1 MFAVTDEFKAAMR
14 ESGRIV
20 EAQLT
25 VGDTVFTTDD
35 IVSLTVTGNA
45 AFPGTAMRSINVS
58 LKNAEVLTT
67 TVGNNRVFDS
77 VKVGVQLPDG
87 TVEYVDYG
95 KFYIATDD
103 NSTKY
108 NEDTQAYTFTAYDG
122 LIKAMVAMTA
132 QVPDEGETETPITA
146 QALFDAVVEQFGW
159 TAQDFPS
166 LTAYPVL
173 ESAYSG
179 ATYRDFLDDIAEVLC
194 GIIRLDGST
203 LLFSRLN
210 KTDENISLEEMSA
223 LSTGERAA
231 INTIVLQGENQ
242 NYSIT
247 NETLPLASGMKTVE
261 LTIENN
267 PILQYSIAKNANKQ
281 ALTENYTVGI
291 LSAGL
296 YAYNAVNLETFG
308 VLWLDFG
315 DVCTAE
321 GKDGSN
327 KTVWVLNYTVTVDGG
342 LKESIQLDAPTSQQP
357 EYSYTEPS
365 AAGIK
370 SEINK
375 LASGLQLKVSKGD
388 VVSEINQSPD
398 TISLSAS
405 RIEILSDDF
414 TLQNG
419 QMSAKA
425 GEIAGFTIND
435 TALTKIFTIG
445 NIDYT
450 VAISSQ
456 SGSSTLRP
464 LISVTDSSSNSYSF
478 YVNKDGSAGV
488 YRLYVSPGGSV
499 YDGSGYNVLNPQN
512 VSSGNTTLGYGR
524 LQDGKQTVVYGGRV
538 AFTAGGDTGDTGGI
552 LMRLVDA
559 TASGFPTLGTML
571 LYFVEKS
578 GSKRTILRPQKDNG
592 AFLGTASYKWDTVYA
607 GNGVNTG
614 SDRKLKKDIADF
626 NTDQARAFINAL
638 QPVTY
643 KLKDGTG
650 RTHMGLIAQDV
661 AEAAKNTVGDIAAC
675 KAAVVDGDEEKYF
688 DTKATDN
695 ELMWSLNYSELIAPL
710 LAVVQDQEKRIQTLE
725 QQLDDLRGE
734 VDALKA
740 KL

>member
-1 MFAVTDEFKAAMR
+1 MFTVTNEFKAAMK
-14 ESGRIV
+14 ESGRII

-58 LKNAEVLTT
+58 LKNAEALTT

-77 VKVGVQLPDG
+77 VRVGVQLTDG

-122 LIKAMVAMTA
+122 LIKAMVAMTV
-132 QVPDEGETETPITA
+132 QVPDEEKTETPTTA
-146 QALFDAVVEQFGW
+146 QALLNAVVERFGW
-159 TAQDFPS
+159 TAQNFPS

-179 ATYRDFLDDIAEVLC
+179 ATYRDFLDDVAEVLC

-203 LLFSRLN
+203 LVFSRLH

-223 LSTGERAA
+223 LSTGERVA
-231 INTIVLQGENQ
+231 INTVVLQGEDQ

-247 NETLPLASGMKTVE
+247 NETLPLSSGMKTVE

-267 PILQYSIAKNANKQ
+267 PILQYAIAKNANKQ

-308 VLWLDFG
+308 VPWLDFG

-321 GKDGSN
+321 GKDGSA

-342 LKESIQLDAPTSQQP
+342 LKESIQLDALTSQQP

-375 LASGLQLKVSKGD
+375 LASGLQLKVS
-388 VVSEINQSPD
+388 PD

-419 QMSAKA
+419 KINAKA

-435 TALTKIFTIG
+435 TALTKTFTIG
-445 NIDYT
+445 DIDYT

-512 VSSGNTTLGYGR
+512 ASSGNTMLGYGR

-552 LMRLVDA
+552 LMRLTDA
-559 TASGFPTLGTML
+559 TKSGFPTLGTML

-626 NTDQARAFINAL
+626 NTEQARAFIDAL

-675 KAAVVDGDEEKYF
+675 KAAVIDGDEEKYF
-688 DTKATDN
+688 DAKATDD

-725 QQLDDLRGE
+725 RRLEEYNADI
-734 VDALKA
+734 KH
-740 KL
+740 

>member
-67 TVGNNRVFDS
+67 TFGNNRVFDS

-122 LIKAMVAMTA
+122 LIKAMVAMT
-132 QVPDEGETETPITA
+132 VRVSDEKETETPTTA
-146 QALFDAVVEQFGW
+146 QALFNAVVEQFGW

-203 LLFSRLN
+203 LVFSRLN

-223 LSTGERAA
+223 LSTGERVA
-231 INTIVLQGENQ
+231 INTVVIQGEDQ

-247 NETLPLASGMKTVE
+247 NETLLSSGMKTVE

-267 PILQYSIAKNANKQ
+267 PILQYAIAKNTNKQ
-281 ALTENYTVGI
+281 ALTENYTGGI
-291 LSAGL
+291 LSADL

-342 LKESIQLDAPTSQQP
+342 LKENIQLDAPTSQQP

-365 AAGIK
+365 AVGIK

-419 QMSAKA
+419 KMSAKA

-512 VSSGNTTLGYGR
+512 VSSGNTMLGYGR
-524 LQDGKQTVVYGGRV
+524 LQDGKQTVVYGNRV
-538 AFTAGGDTGDTGGI
+538 AFTAGGDTGDAGGI
-552 LMRLVDA
+552 LMRLTDS

-578 GSKRTILRPQKDNG
+578 GSKRTIFRPQKDNG
-592 AFLGTASYKWDTVYA
+592 AFLGTATYKWDTVYA

-614 SDRKLKKDIADF
+614 SDRKLKKDVEEFDL
-626 NTDQARAFINAL
+626 NQAKAFVKAL

-643 KLKDGTG
+643 KLKEGTG
-650 RTHMGLIAQDV
+650 RTHMGFIAQDV
-661 AEAAKNTVGDIAAC
+661 AEAAKQTIGDVAAC
-675 KAAVVDGDEEKYF
+675 KAAVIDGDSEKYY
-688 DTKATDN
+688 DPKVTDN
-695 ELMWSLNYSELIAPL
+695 QLMWSLNYSELIAPL
-710 LAVVQDQEKRIQTLE
+710 VAVVQDQKK
-725 QQLDDLRGE
+725 QLDALQAE

>member
-1 MFAVTDEFKAAMR
+1 MFTVTDEFKAAMK
-14 ESGRIV
+14 ESGRII

-25 VGDTVFTTDD
+25 AGDTVFTTDD

-58 LKNAEVLTT
+58 LKNAEALTT

-77 VKVGVQLPDG
+77 VRIGVQLPDG

-122 LIKAMVAMTA
+122 LIKAIVEMTV
-132 QVPDEGETETPITA
+132 QTPDEGESETPTTA
-146 QALFDAVVEQFGW
+146 QAMLDTAVAQFGW

-166 LTAYPVL
+166 LTAYQVL
-173 ESAYSG
+173 ESSYSG

-194 GIIRLDGST
+194 GIIRLDGAK
-203 LLFSRLN
+203 LVFSRLN

-223 LSTGERAA
+223 LSTGEKVAV
-231 INTIVLQGENQ
+231 NTVILQGESQ

-247 NETLPLASGMKTVE
+247 NDALPVSGMKTVE

-267 PILQYSIAKNANKQ
+267 PILQYSIAQNANKE
-281 ALTENYTVGI
+281 ALTANYTAGI
-291 LSAGL
+291 LSADL
-296 YAYNAVNLETFG
+296 YTYNAVTLETFG
-308 VLWLDFG
+308 EPWLEFG

-321 GKDGSN
+321 GKDSST

-342 LKESIQLDAPTSQQP
+342 LKESIQLDALTSQQA

-365 AAGIK
+365 AAGVK

-398 TISLSAS
+398 TISISAN
-405 RIEILSDDF
+405 RIEIQSDNF
-414 TLQNG
+414 TLEKNG
-419 QMSAKA
+419 KLTAKS
-425 GEIAGFTIND
+425 GEIAGFTITD
-435 TALTKIFTIG
+435 TALTKVFTI
-445 NIDYT
+445 NNVKYT

-456 SGSSTLRP
+456 SGSSTLYP

-478 YVNKDGSAGV
+478 YVNKNGRVGV
-488 YRLYVSPGGSV
+488 CMLDVAAGGSI
-499 YDGSGYNVLNPQN
+499 YDCNGLNVFSPYNVN
-512 VSSGNTTLGYGR
+512 GNTMIGYGR
-524 LQDGKQTVVYGGRV
+524 IQDGNGTSIYG
-538 AFTAGGDTGDTGGI
+538 TSISLAGSGDKGDSGGI
-552 LMRLVDA
+552 LLRLVDA
-559 TASGFPTLGTML
+559 TSSSFPTLGTNL
-571 LYFVEKS
+571 LYFREKS
-578 GSKRTILRPQKDNG
+578 GSYRTILRPQKDNG
-592 AFLGTASYKWDTVYA
+592 AFLGTATYKWDTVYA

-614 SDRKLKKDIADF
+614 SDRKLKENIADF
-626 NTDQARAFINAL
+626 DTDKAQAFINAL

-688 DTKATDN
+688 DAKATDD
-695 ELMWSLNYSELIAPL
+695 ELLWSLNYSELIAPL
-710 LAVVQDQEKRIQTLE
+710 LAVVQDQEKRIQALE
-725 QQLDDLRGE
+725 RRLEELNANTE
-734 VDALKA
+734 H
-740 KL
+740 